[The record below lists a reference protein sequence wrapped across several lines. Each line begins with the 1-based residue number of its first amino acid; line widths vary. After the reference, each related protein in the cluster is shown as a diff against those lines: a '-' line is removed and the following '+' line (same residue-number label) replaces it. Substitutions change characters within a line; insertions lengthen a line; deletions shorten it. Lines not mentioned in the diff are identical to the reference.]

1 MGEGTWGMCFGR
13 VMKGSWAV
21 TYIRRGI
28 VRHRVM
34 CGDVL
39 MNPGVKLGERVAEGE
54 GNRADV
60 VGWNSKWLLG

>member
-1 MGEGTWGMCFGR
+1 
-13 VMKGSWAV
+13 MKE
-21 TYIRRGI
+21 YIRRGD

-39 MNPGVKLGERVAEGE
+39 IDPGVKLGERVAEGE

>member
-1 MGEGTWGMCFGR
+1 MGYVFWESHEGIM
-13 VMKGSWAV
+13 GS
-21 TYIRRGI
+21 TYIRRGN